1 MRAEKKTVDENHPVV
16 VQLMS
21 KLNYSME
28 QSVDAVARYGSLEGA
43 LTYLELKDTED
54 EDKLFHF
61 SVAESPDDSFKMYVG
76 LFRMYTLY
84 MAGVQCVLCLA
95 IHIAACIICR
105 IQS

>member
-1 MRAEKKTVDENHPVV
+1 MDENHPVV

-21 KLNYSME
+21 KLSYSME

-76 LFRMYTLY
+76 WLEFNAFCVWLY
-84 MAGVQCVLCLA
+84 N
-95 IHIAACIICR
+95 IAACIIYDT
-105 IQS
+105 